1 MGIGQWVVVYA
12 ASLAAFLAIDLVW
25 LGKIARG
32 FYRRQLADLMLEKLK
47 WQPALGFYLLYIFGL
62 LVLVVAPAVEAG
74 SALRAGALGALLGCV
89 SYATYDLSNFATL
102 KKWPAAV
109 VAADIL
115 WGAFLTGAV
124 SLIAYAAAQVVGA

>member
-1 MGIGQWVVVYA
+1 MGIGQWVAVYV
-12 ASLAAFLAIDLVW
+12 ASLAVFLAIDLVW

-47 WQPALGFYLLYIFGL
+47 WQPALGFYLLYVFGL

-74 SALRAGALGALLGCV
+74 SALKAGGLGALLGCV
-89 SYATYDLSNFATL
+89 SYATYDLSNLATL

-109 VAADIL
+109 VAADIV
-115 WGAFLTGAV
+115 WGALLTGAV
-124 SLIAYAAAQVVGA
+124 SLIAYAAARAVAG